1 MVRVG
6 LRFLDKDKNLGNK
19 TYWYLVKDKKVWEDL
34 NKAAELSVASQNSSA
49 FKIVNEKDYDYRDAW
64 VVWVDVDQ
72 VKDGDEKNLVAIK
85 KIKDD
90 DTVRPRKKICF
101 PAWGF
106 CGINVPSNYDKYFYA
121 ALKNEDA
128 CTGFVSWDKVTTG
141 MPTTNNSIYIN
152 TADGYKPLKV
162 ALDGVTT
169 YATSCSEPIAYA
181 TNCSEPKY
189 YELSPLSHLSSGIAK
204 LNLTTDAIN
213 SETIKK
219 LIYGENSSIINIQ
232 NEKENVKMNTKF
244 FDAQFGK
251 VDDVSMS
258 IYGATFKTV
267 GTDGLARSIAYDP
280 TTQEYIDVPNE
291 MIIAKGSYCYAMP
304 CTADNLHI
312 GEYIRH
318 NGAWARVIDVD
329 DAARIV
335 VEKIATREIATIL
348 PVRSVFGYSF
358 YTKLIT
364 PFQSGFATADA
375 AHPFGDILP
384 LLMMGDGKMEDML
397 PLMLMMGQKGSSMF
411 DGSNQMMLMMML
423 MNDKDDK
430 NGKDSDMFKMMAM
443 MSMFNQAKPVAKTD
457 VHYCECDCCDTER
470 KSY

>member
-121 ALKNEDA
+121 ALKDEDI
-128 CTGFVSWDKVTTG
+128 CTGFASWAKETVEMSTA
-141 MPTTNNSIYIN
+141 NNSIYSSPVN
-152 TADGYKPLKV
+152 NYKPLKV
-162 ALDGVTT
+162 EFDE
-169 YATSCSEPIAYA
+169 SIAYA

-189 YELSPLSHLSSGIAK
+189 YEPSPLSHLSNGIAK

-397 PLMLMMGQKGSSMF
+397 PLMLMMGQKGSTMF

-430 NGKDSDMFKMMAM
+430 NSKDSDMFKMMAM
-443 MSMFNQAKPVAKTD
+443 MSMFNQTKPAAKTD
-457 VHYCECDCCDTER
+457 AHYCECDCCNTER

>member
-19 TYWYLVKDKKVWEDL
+19 TYWYLVKDKKVWKDL

-106 CGINVPSNYDKYFYA
+106 CGINIPSNYDKYFYDDPP
-121 ALKNEDA
+121 LNWNGGPK
-128 CTGFVSWDKVTTG
+128 TTIEFRNG
-141 MPTTNNSIYIN
+141 DGIYIA
-152 TADGYKPLKV
+152 TCDDYKPLKV
-162 ALDGVTT
+162 SFDEPLTYTT
-169 YATSCSEPIAYA
+169 T
-181 TNCSEPKY
+181 CSEPKY
-189 YELSPLSHLSSGIAK
+189 YELSSLSNLSNKIDE
-204 LNLTTDAIN
+204 LTFTIDAVN
-213 SETIKK
+213 SEAIKK
-219 LIYGENSSIINIQ
+219 LIYGENSSIINTE
-232 NEKENVKMNTKF
+232 NEKENTKMNTKF

-251 VDDVSMS
+251 VDDVAMS

-364 PFQSGFATADA
+364 PFQSGFVTADA

-384 LLMMGDGKMEDML
+384 LLMMGDGKMDDML
-397 PLMLMMGQKGSSMF
+397 PLMLMMGQKGSTMF
-411 DGSNQMMLMMML
+411 DGSNQMMLMML
-423 MNDKDDK
+423 MNDKDS
-430 NGKDSDMFKMMAM
+430 KDSDMFKMMAM
-443 MSMFNQAKPVAKTD
+443 MSMFNQAKPAAKTD
-457 VHYCECDCCDTER
+457 AHYCECDCCDTER

>member
-1 MVRVG
+1 MVKVG
-6 LRFLDKDKNLGNK
+6 LRFLDKNNDIGNK
-19 TYWYLVKDKKVWEDL
+19 TYWYIVKDKKVWADL
-34 NKAAELSVASQNSSA
+34 NKAAMISISTQNSTA
-49 FKIVNEKDYDYRDAW
+49 FKITNETGYEYRDAW
-64 VVWVDVDQ
+64 VVWVD
-72 VKDGDEKNLVAIK
+72 I
-85 KIKDD
+85 
-90 DTVRPRKKICF
+90 DTVKEGDDKELVVISEIRGYNETRPRKKVSF
-101 PAWGF
+101 PVWGF
-106 CGINVPSNYDKYFYA
+106 CGINVPERYDSYFSEPISY
-121 ALKNEDA
+121 NFD
-128 CTGFVSWDKVTTG
+128 TGLDSIVGNDTFCIVT
-141 MPTTNNSIYIN
+141 P
-152 TADGYKPLKV
+152 DGYKPLKV
-162 ALDGVTT
+162 SFDGSMSNMTNT
-169 YATSCSEPIAYA
+169 CESENSKLQSLFGSSENITHTL
-181 TNCSEPKY
+181 TNT
-189 YELSPLSHLSSGIAK
+189 
-204 LNLTTDAIN
+204 LTTSNFDVLKN
-213 SETIKK
+213 
-219 LIYGENSSIINIQ
+219 LIYGKNSSIINIQ
-232 NEKENVKMNTKF
+232 NEKENVKMNIKF

-335 VEKIATREIATIL
+335 VEKMVTREIATIL

-397 PLMLMMGQKGSSMF
+397 PLILMMGQKSSSMF
-411 DGSNQMMLMMML
+411 DMSNPMMLMML
-423 MNDKDDK
+423 MNEKD
-430 NGKDSDMFKMMAM
+430 GKDSDVFKMMAM
-443 MSMFNQAKPVAKTD
+443 MSMFNQAKPVVKTD
-457 VHYCECDCCDTER
+457 VRYCECDCCDTER

>member
-19 TYWYLVKDKKVWEDL
+19 TYWYLVKDEKVWKDL
-34 NKAAELSVASQNSSA
+34 NKAAELSFSSHNSSA

-72 VKDGDEKNLVAIK
+72 VKDGDGKNLVAIK
-85 KIKDD
+85 KVKDD
-90 DTVRPRKKICF
+90 DTVRPRKKIYS
-101 PAWGF
+101 PVWGF
-106 CGINVPSNYDKYFYA
+106 CEINLPSNYNKYFYDDPPLNWNDDPKA
-121 ALKNEDA
+121 TIEFRNGD
-128 CTGFVSWDKVTTG
+128 G
-141 MPTTNNSIYIN
+141 IYIA
-152 TADGYKPLKV
+152 TCDDYKPLKV
-162 ALDGVTT
+162 AFDGPTIYT
-169 YATSCSEPIAYA
+169 

-189 YELSPLSHLSSGIAK
+189 YEPSSLSHLSNESVELSI
-204 LNLTTDAIN
+204 TTDTVNTEA
-213 SETIKK
+213 IKK

-232 NEKENVKMNTKF
+232 NEKENTKMNTKF

-329 DAARIV
+329 DAARLV
-335 VEKIATREIATIL
+335 VEKIATREVATIL
-348 PVRSVFGYSF
+348 PVRSMFGYSF

-364 PFQSGFATADA
+364 PFQSGFMTADA
-375 AHPFGDILP
+375 EHPFGNILP
-384 LLMMGDGKMEDML
+384 FLMMGEDKMDDML
-397 PLMLMMGQKGSSMF
+397 PLMLMGQGGAASF
-411 DGSNQMMLMMML
+411 DMSNPFMLMMLMG
-423 MNDKDDK
+423 DKK
-430 NGKDSDMFKMMAM
+430 GNDSDMFKMMAM
-443 MSMFNQAKPVAKTD
+443 MSMFNQIKPKARPD
-457 VHYCECDCCDTER
+457 AHFCECDCCDTER
-470 KSY
+470 KTFD

>member
-34 NKAAELSVASQNSSA
+34 NKAAQLSVASQNSSA

-72 VKDGDEKNLVAIK
+72 VKDGDEKNLVTIK
-85 KIKDD
+85 RIKDD
-90 DTVRPRKKICF
+90 DTVRPRKKIYF
-101 PAWGF
+101 PVWGF
-106 CGINVPSNYDKYFYA
+106 CGINVPSSYDKYFS
-121 ALKNEDA
+121 KDEGV
-128 CTGFVSWDKVTTG
+128 CTFMSLGKEATVGTSTANG
-141 MPTTNNSIYIN
+141 SIYIS
-152 TADGYKPLKV
+152 TANGYKPLKV
-162 ALDGVTT
+162 GFDV
-169 YATSCSEPIAYA
+169 PITCT

-189 YELSPLSHLSSGIAK
+189 YDPSPLSHLSNGIDE
-204 LNLTTDAIN
+204 LNFTIDAVN
-213 SETIKK
+213 SEAIKK
-219 LIYGENSSIINIQ
+219 LIYSENSDIINIQ
-232 NEKENVKMNTKF
+232 NEKENTKMNTKF

-251 VDDVSMS
+251 VDDVAMS
-258 IYGATFKTV
+258 IYGATFKTA
-267 GTDGLARSIAYDP
+267 GADGLARSIAYDP
-280 TTQEYIDVPNE
+280 NTQEYIDVPNE

-335 VEKIATREIATIL
+335 VEKIATREVATIL
-348 PVRSVFGYSF
+348 PVRSIFGYSF

-364 PFQSGFATADA
+364 PFQSGFMTADA
-375 AHPFGDILP
+375 EHPFGNILP
-384 LLMMGDGKMEDML
+384 FLMMGDGKMDEML
-397 PLMLMMGQKGSSMF
+397 PLMFMMGQGSTAQF
-411 DGSNQMMLMMML
+411 DMSNPMMLMMFMG
-423 MNDKDDK
+423 DKTD
-430 NGKDSDMFKMMAM
+430 KDSDMFKMMM
-443 MSMFNQAKPVAKTD
+443 MASLFNQAKPKSDA
-457 VHYCECDCCDTER
+457 HFCECDCCDTER

>member
-6 LRFLDKDKNLGNK
+6 LRFLDKDNNLGNK
-19 TYWYLVKDKKVWEDL
+19 TYWYLVKDKKVWVDL

-152 TADGYKPLKV
+152 TADDYK
-162 ALDGVTT
+162 
-169 YATSCSEPIAYA
+169 
-181 TNCSEPKY
+181 
-189 YELSPLSHLSSGIAK
+189 PLSHLSSGIAK

-244 FDAQFGK
+244 FDA
-251 VDDVSMS
+251 S
-258 IYGATFKTV
+258 
-267 GTDGLARSIAYDP
+267 L
-280 TTQEYIDVPNE
+280 
-291 MIIAKGSYCYAMP
+291 
-304 CTADNLHI
+304 
-312 GEYIRH
+312 
-318 NGAWARVIDVD
+318 
-329 DAARIV
+329 
-335 VEKIATREIATIL
+335 
-348 PVRSVFGYSF
+348 VR
-358 YTKLIT
+358 
-364 PFQSGFATADA
+364 
-375 AHPFGDILP
+375 
-384 LLMMGDGKMEDML
+384 LMMFRCL
-397 PLMLMMGQKGSSMF
+397 FTARPSRPLALMALRVLSRMTRLLRNISTFPM
-411 DGSNQMMLMMML
+411 
-423 MNDKDDK
+423 
-430 NGKDSDMFKMMAM
+430 
-443 MSMFNQAKPVAKTD
+443 
-457 VHYCECDCCDTER
+457 R
-470 KSY
+470 